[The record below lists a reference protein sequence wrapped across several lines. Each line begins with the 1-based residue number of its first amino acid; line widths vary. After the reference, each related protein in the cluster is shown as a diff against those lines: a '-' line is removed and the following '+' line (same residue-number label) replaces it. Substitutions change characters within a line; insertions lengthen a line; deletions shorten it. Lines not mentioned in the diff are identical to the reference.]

1 MACTPSTALQ
11 GVTYACDAI
20 VGGIKEL
27 HIAYRVGDDSSDIFG
42 LYDSDGTTQL
52 LTGYS
57 IDTTVGSTFGRI
69 TITSL
74 ADTVT
79 TDSLPLFQEIQ
90 FNTKDGVSV
99 FNDVVTVNA
108 DGSKEVVPT
117 ILVEVPLMS
126 QSNVTAMG
134 VLSQGNVELVAAVR
148 TAADTYHLVGYD
160 FGLYAGT
167 IDGTSGAVRTD
178 KNRIQL
184 TLTGSEAE
192 MAYTFASKAD
202 FDAFVGYTST
212 T

>member
-27 HIAYRVGDDSSDIFG
+27 YIAYRVGSDVDDAPG
-42 LYDSDGTTQL
+42 LNYLG
-52 LTGYS
+52 GYT
-57 IDTTVGSTFGRI
+57 IDTTVGSTFGQI

-74 ADTVT
+74 AEANSPSWGSAAS
-79 TDSLPLFQEIQ
+79 SLPYFQEIQ
-90 FNTKDGVSV
+90 FNTKDGVSI

-108 DGSKEVVPT
+108 DGSKEVVPS
-117 ILVEVPLMS
+117 ILVEIPLMS
-126 QSNVTAMG
+126 QANVTAMG

-167 IDGTSGAVRTD
+167 VDGTSGAVRTD

-202 FDAFVGYTST
+202 FDAFVGFVST